1 VGVTSSSKKLC
12 SKKLCSKKLC
22 SKKRSSK
29 KRSSKKRSSKKRSSK
44 KRSSKKR
51 SSKKLC
57 SKKRSSKKRG
67 RKGGWKL
74 GHTHDERCV
83 CVSLCV
89 CVRWWWEQEDMT
101 LDARF
106 AVGTWA
112 VGFGHANP
120 PAMRQSGG
128 GGGRSGSEAGG
139 QGGGEGEAEAE
150 AAHVHRHFRVFMTG
164 VNSSKGRELWCSGM
178 ELYGEV
184 FVEEPVRTMTSP
196 LWYMRNY
203 ALHSLLNA
211 ILYHRAH
218 MTVEKPRKGSRVEED
233 EDEEEDEGEQLVVPA
248 LADVLKAM
256 GEEIG
261 MLDAG
266 GFFTAAATMASR
278 QHSHSLPTPS
288 SLLLFA
294 SYFMHTHTHTQLS
307 HTHTHTHTHTH
318 KAAQSSRSQT
328 LHGRSLFEDR

>member
-1 VGVTSSSKKLC
+1 
-12 SKKLCSKKLC
+12 
-22 SKKRSSK
+22 
-29 KRSSKKRSSKKRSSK
+29 
-44 KRSSKKR
+44 
-51 SSKKLC
+51 
-57 SKKRSSKKRG
+57 
-67 RKGGWKL
+67 
-74 GHTHDERCV
+74 
-83 CVSLCV
+83 
-89 CVRWWWEQEDMT
+89 MT
-101 LDARF
+101 LDGRF
-106 AVGTWA
+106 GVGTWA

-120 PAMRQSGG
+120 PAMRQRGV
-128 GGGRSGSEAGG
+128 SGSEAGG
-139 QGGGEGEAEAE
+139 GGGGGGGGGVDTEAE

-233 EDEEEDEGEQLVVPA
+233 EDEDEGGQLVVPA

-256 GEEIG
+256 GEEMG
-261 MLDAG
+261 MVDAG

-278 QHSHSLPTPS
+278 QHS
-288 SLLLFA
+288 SLLPPPLCFLFHA
-294 SYFMHTHTHTQLS
+294 HTRTHTQLS
-307 HTHTHTHTHTH
+307 HTHTHTHRHTIN
-318 KAAQSSRSQT
+318 
-328 LHGRSLFEDR
+328 L